1 MPNQNDKE
9 FPKPLPLA
17 KLLGPSFIILAL
29 GLGSGEIILWP
40 SLVSKFGLGIAWGA
54 FLGLTFQFFMNME
67 IERYA
72 LIKGESVF
80 VGLAKLFR
88 WAPYWFILSTFVA
101 WAIPGIIAAS
111 AKVFDHIFGITDIF
125 GFQSFK
131 IIGIGFLILIGLI
144 LSSGTTVYGLVERI
158 TKFILLIGSPFILIL
173 AVILTKPEGWL
184 ALGKGIIGIGDGFI
198 FLPAGIVIGQFLGAF
213 AYAGAGGNLNLT
225 QSIYVKEKGYGM
237 GAYSQ
242 RISGFFK
249 AKKDEKIKL
258 SGEDFELNETN
269 ISRFNV
275 WWKRINQE
283 HLIVFSGIGLITIL
297 FLMLLSYNAAYQKGD
312 LGKDIEFVLNEGK
325 VIGQTIFPFV
335 GIMFLSAVVIMLFQT
350 QLGVLDSTSRI
361 MAENLAVIK
370 LKKAEETINLSRLY
384 YLFLWSQI
392 AVGILIFL
400 LFETNPLQLVII
412 AAVLNAVA
420 MFVHVGMVNWMNY
433 KVHPEELQPGALRR
447 LIMLGIFIFFGF
459 FSVITIWI
467 EVGKLIPK

>member
-1 MPNQNDKE
+1 MPKE
-9 FPKPLPLA
+9 FPEPLPLS

-101 WAIPGIIAAS
+101 WAIPGIIASS
-111 AKVFDHIFGITDIF
+111 AKVFAHIFGITNIF
-125 GFQSFK
+125 GLQSFK

-184 ALGKGIIGIGDGFI
+184 ALGKGIVGIGDGFI

-242 RISGFFK
+242 RISGLFK

-258 SGEDFELNETN
+258 SGEDFELNEIN

-275 WWKRINQE
+275 WWKRVNQE
-283 HLIVFSGIGLITIL
+283 HLIVFWGIGLITIL

-433 KVHPEELQPGALRR
+433 KVLPKELQPGALRR
-447 LIMLGIFIFFGF
+447 LIMIGIFIFFGF
-459 FSVITIWI
+459 FSIITIWI